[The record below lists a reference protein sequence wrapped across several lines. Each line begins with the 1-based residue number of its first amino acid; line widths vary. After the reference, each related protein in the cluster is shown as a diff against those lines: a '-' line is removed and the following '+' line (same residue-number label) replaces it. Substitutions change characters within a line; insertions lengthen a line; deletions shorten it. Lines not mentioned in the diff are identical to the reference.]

1 MSTPSRSNEQSV
13 TSPDCQTLGADLD
26 FPAGETAIHGIS
38 DMPGHLI
45 RRLHQVAVALFGE
58 STAGYGVTPVQYAT
72 MAATARFPSIDQRSL
87 ADLVAFDAST
97 IGDVIRR
104 LERRGLLKRT
114 SGVTD
119 RRVKHVELTKD
130 GYALLDEIDPLIVQ
144 VQEALLAP
152 LSSGEAAILMFLLR
166 KLASLSNERSP
177 APLRDLS

>member
-1 MSTPSRSNEQSV
+1 MSIPSISKEQIV
-13 TSPDCQTLGADLD
+13 LPDCQLVGADLD
-26 FPAGETAIHGIS
+26 AVSAGTDIHGIS

-114 SGVTD
+114 SGTTD
-119 RRVKHVELTKD
+119 RRVKHVELTKE
-130 GYALLDEIDPLIVQ
+130 GHALLDEIDPLIVQ
-144 VQEALLAP
+144 VQQALLAP

-166 KLASLSNERSP
+166 KLAALSNERSP